1 MTNDNGKTASDNDA
15 PRSDDA
21 EARHARGLAILR
33 QIGGPEYDG
42 PIGRLGRVSP
52 DMARFTVDYPY
63 GDVLSRPGLDLRLRQ
78 LCNVG
83 SLIAQ
88 GSAQPQLR
96 FHMEGLLNVGG
107 SAQDLV
113 EVMFIATAILG
124 FPAAINMIGIV
135 RQILADRSFPFS
147 PMLPEPDAGS
157 SRYARGLKAFG
168 ELMQGPPSDYLASFE
183 AISPEL
189 AQWSIEFAFGDV
201 LARGGLENK
210 TKHLVIATMLATV
223 GNRQDA
229 LRLHLESALK
239 VGTTKDEIIEALIQ
253 VSVYAGFPAALNAF
267 GVAAQA
273 FEERDEV
280 PAVGSAVPGLKP
292 SAENGARRRERGLA
306 ALAATSGGSGEA
318 VVRSFEDVAPEIG
331 QMIVE
336 HSYGDIFC
344 RPGLDPK
351 TRELTACAALAGRA
365 TQTTETPLRVHINA
379 ALNVG
384 ASREEIVETL
394 LNMVAYFGFPAV
406 QGAMRIA
413 GEEFQKR
420 GL

>member
-1 MTNDNGKTASDNDA
+1 
-15 PRSDDA
+15 
-21 EARHARGLAILR
+21 
-33 QIGGPEYDG
+33 
-42 PIGRLGRVSP
+42 
-52 DMARFTVDYPY
+52 MARFTVDYPY

-88 GSAQPQLR
+88 GSVQPQLR

-124 FPAAINMIGIV
+124 FPAAINTIGIV
-135 RQILADRSFPFS
+135 RQILADRSIPFS
-147 PMLPEPDAGS
+147 PILPQADAGG
-157 SRYARGLKAFG
+157 SRYARGLRAFG
-168 ELMQGPPSDYLASFE
+168 ELMQGPPSDYLASFG
-183 AISPEL
+183 AITPEL

-201 LARGGLENK
+201 LARGELESK
-210 TKHLVIATMLATV
+210 AKHLVIASMLATV
-223 GNRQDA
+223 GNREDA

-239 VGTTKDEIIEALIQ
+239 VGATKEEIIEALIQ

-273 FEERDEV
+273 FQKRDDV
-280 PAVGSAVPGLKP
+280 PAVASAVRSSTPG
-292 SAENGARRRERGLA
+292 SESGARRRQRGLA

-336 HSYGDIFC
+336 HSYGDIFS

-365 TQTTETPLRVHINA
+365 TRTTETPLRVHINA

-394 LNMVAYFGFPAV
+394 LNMAAYFGFPAV

-413 GEEFQKR
+413 GEEFRKR
-420 GL
+420 VL

>member
-1 MTNDNGKTASDNDA
+1 
-15 PRSDDA
+15 
-21 EARHARGLAILR
+21 
-33 QIGGPEYDG
+33 
-42 PIGRLGRVSP
+42 
-52 DMARFTVDYPY
+52 
-63 GDVLSRPGLDLRLRQ
+63 
-78 LCNVG
+78 
-83 SLIAQ
+83 
-88 GSAQPQLR
+88 
-96 FHMEGLLNVGG
+96 MEGLLNVGG
-107 SAQDLV
+107 SVQDLV
-113 EVMFIATAILG
+113 EVMFIATVILG
-124 FPAAINMIGIV
+124 FPAAINTIGIV
-135 RQILADRSFPFS
+135 REILADRSIPFS
-147 PMLPEPDAGS
+147 PMLPEPDAGG
-157 SRYARGLKAFG
+157 SRYARGLQAFG
-168 ELMQGPPSDYLASFE
+168 ELMQGPPSDYLVSFE

-273 FEERDEV
+273 FEARDKV
-280 PAVGSAVPGLKP
+280 PAVASAVP
-292 SAENGARRRERGLA
+292 SAKSNPESGAQRRERGLA
-306 ALAATSGGSGEA
+306 ALAATSGGTGEA

-344 RPGLDPK
+344 RPGIDPK

-365 TQTTETPLRVHINA
+365 TKTTETPLRVHINA

-406 QGAMRIA
+406 
-413 GEEFQKR
+413 
-420 GL
+420 

>member
-1 MTNDNGKTASDNDA
+1 MTNDNIASNRDA
-15 PRSDDA
+15 PRRDDA
-21 EARHARGLAILR
+21 QARHARGLSVLQR
-33 QIGGPEYDG
+33 IGGAEYDG
-42 PIGRLGRVSP
+42 PVSRLARVSP

-63 GDVLSRPGLDLRLRQ
+63 GDVLSRPGLDLRMRQ
-78 LCNVG
+78 LCNVA

-88 GSAQPQLR
+88 GSVQPQLR

-107 SAQDLV
+107 RIQDLV
-113 EVMFIATAILG
+113 EVMFIATAMLG
-124 FPAAINMIGIV
+124 FPAAINTIGIV
-135 RQILADRSFPFS
+135 RQMISDRSIPFS
-147 PMLPEPDAGS
+147 PVLPESEARN
-157 SRYARGLKAFG
+157 SRYARGLKAFS
-168 ELMQGPPSDYLASFE
+168 ELMQRPASEYLTSFE
-183 AISPEL
+183 AVSPEL
-189 AQWSIEFAFGDV
+189 AQWSVEFAFGDV
-201 LARGGLENK
+201 LARSGLESK
-210 TKHLVIATMLATV
+210 AKHLVIATMLSTL
-223 GNRQDA
+223 GNREDA
-229 LRLHLESALK
+229 LRLHLEGALG
-239 VGTTKDEIIEALIQ
+239 VGATKDEIIEALIQ

-267 GVAAQA
+267 GVAAQVFDA
-273 FEERDEV
+273 INEK
-280 PAVGSAVPGLKP
+280 PARASVVSDPAPDSDTSAV
-292 SAENGARRRERGLA
+292 RRERGLA
-306 ALAATSGGSGEA
+306 ALARTSGGSGEA

-365 TQTTETPLRVHINA
+365 TKATETPLRVHINA

-406 QGAMRIA
+406 QSAMRIA